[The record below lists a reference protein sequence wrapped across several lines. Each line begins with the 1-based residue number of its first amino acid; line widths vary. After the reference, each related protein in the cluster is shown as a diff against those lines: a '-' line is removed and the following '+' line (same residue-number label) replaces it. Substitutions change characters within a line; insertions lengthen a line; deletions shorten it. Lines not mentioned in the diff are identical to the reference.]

1 MVGSDAAQVALWL
14 ETLALFTRREDRA
27 KTAVNVSPATG
38 ANNSSPV
45 TRRYVP
51 DLLLQGIIS
60 NDPVRHIL
68 SLFGNTD
75 LNLGS
80 NHRRARDPVDDTCHA
95 DRSDTS
101 ASQAD
106 ASLS

>member
-27 KTAVNVSPATG
+27 KTAVNVSPG

-60 NDPVRHIL
+60 NDPVRVIYFPYLAIL
-68 SLFGNTD
+68 ISI
-75 LNLGS
+75 
-80 NHRRARDPVDDTCHA
+80 
-95 DRSDTS
+95 
-101 ASQAD
+101 
-106 ASLS
+106 